1 MTESL
6 ITISVIGIIAGFIFS
21 MPIAGPISILIVSE
35 ALKGKLKYCN
45 LVAWGAAMADFLYV
59 LVAVYGITN
68 LFSAYKQV
76 VPYILLA
83 GSVFLIFIGIRII
96 RTRFNTDSI
105 EGENLIKAQSG
116 KHKGAF
122 YTGFMINFFNPTIFF
137 GWLVSSFIV
146 LSFAS
151 SLGFDTGGL
160 NSMVDQNLNEIEN
173 IEGNIREK
181 PEIPSYLQF
190 DTLNILKNENRK
202 PETGR
207 SPEDFP
213 LLTSLFYSFFVAV
226 GSIIWFLILSLI
238 LVRFRRQINA
248 RVLNWIV
255 RSLGLVLCSFGVYFA
270 YTAIKLI
277 I

>member
-35 ALKGKLKYCN
+35 ALRGKLKNCN

-68 LFSAYKQV
+68 LFTAYKQV

-83 GSVFLIFIGIRII
+83 GSVFLIFVGYRII
-96 RTRFNTDSI
+96 RTKFQNRNI
-105 EGENLIKAQSG
+105 EEEHLVTAKSG

-122 YTGFMINFFNPTIFF
+122 YTGFMINFLNPTIFF
-137 GWLVSSFIV
+137 GWLASSFLV
-146 LSFAS
+146 LSFSS

-160 NSMVDQNLNEIEN
+160 NSMVDQNLNDIES
-173 IEGNIREK
+173 IEGNIKEK

-190 DTLNILKNENRK
+190 DTLNILKSERRK
-202 PETGR
+202 PETGP

-213 LLTSLFYSFFVAV
+213 LLTSLFYAFFVAV
-226 GSIIWFLILSLI
+226 GSILWFFILSI
-238 LVRFRRQINA
+238 VLVRFRKQINA
-248 RVLNWIV
+248 KVLNWLV
-255 RSLGLVLCSFGVYFA
+255 RSLGMVLCLLGLYFA
-270 YTAIKLI
+270 YRAISLI
-277 I
+277 L